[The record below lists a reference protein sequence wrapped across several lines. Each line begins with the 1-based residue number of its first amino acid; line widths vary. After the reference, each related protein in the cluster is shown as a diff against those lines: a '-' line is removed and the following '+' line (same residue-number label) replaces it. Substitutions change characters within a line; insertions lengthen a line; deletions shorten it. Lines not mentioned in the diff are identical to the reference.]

1 MRKDIYGRSL
11 LVLVCYFPL
20 LFIERSVAFHSHFF
34 SKSSSSSSSSSIST
48 STTSLHV
55 KTSNSNRQQ
64 QQPFIDTIKE
74 NFFPTKG
81 TNDDVEVKS
90 EEDFQREVLEKVQA
104 MSAKYLYIHIY
115 IYTYIDAYMN
125 MSTVCYIHTRIHT
138 YIHAY
143 IHTCMHIYVHIYSC
157 TYKYAHS

>member
-34 SKSSSSSSSSSIST
+34 STSSSIST

-125 MSTVCYIHTRIHT
+125 MSTVCYIHTHIHTYIHT

>member
-34 SKSSSSSSSSSIST
+34 STSSSIST
-48 STTSLHV
+48 STTSLNV
-55 KTSNSNRQQ
+55 KKSNSNKQQ

-90 EEDFQREVLEKVQA
+90 EEDFQREVLEKV
-104 MSAKYLYIHIY
+104 
-115 IYTYIDAYMN
+115 
-125 MSTVCYIHTRIHT
+125 
-138 YIHAY
+138 
-143 IHTCMHIYVHIYSC
+143 
-157 TYKYAHS
+157 

>member
-34 SKSSSSSSSSSIST
+34 SASSSIST

-125 MSTVCYIHTRIHT
+125 MSTVCVTYIHIYIHT
-138 YIHAY
+138 YIHPHTSAY
-143 IHTCMHIYVHIYSC
+143 IYVH
-157 TYKYAHS
+157 TYAHTYSYIVSR